1 MGIFSDDFAAVDG
14 REKLCYHSLTEK
26 ANSEGFIMGAES
38 GCRNNLSHKSIRTPT
53 FRRGSYYSL
62 VELLTG
68 LEPVTSS
75 LPRSRAKTR
84 RRKNIP
90 IHLRK
95 VFAINH
101 NM

>member
-1 MGIFSDDFAAVDG
+1 M
-14 REKLCYHSLTEK
+14 
-26 ANSEGFIMGAES
+26 
-38 GCRNNLSHKSIRTPT
+38 HKSQR
-53 FRRGSYYSL
+53 FVHFY

-68 LEPVTSS
+68 FEPVTSS